1 MAKSTASGGDGKP
14 KKPYPAFPL
23 FVHRNNQW
31 AKKIRG
37 KLHYFG
43 VASADP
49 AGTAANA
56 KWLEQKDALLA
67 GRTPR
72 GRRAALTIEDL
83 CDRFLTVKERLKE
96 SGELS
101 ARTFAEYFAACQ
113 RLVDWFGRDR
123 IVDADE
129 LTPDDFGKYRAELAK
144 TRGPVALGNE
154 LIRVRMVFKFA
165 DDEVLIPRPIRFGQS
180 FSKPAKRVYL
190 QAKAERGSKMFE
202 AAELRTLLTAATSPL
217 IRASILLAINAA
229 FGQNDLALVPREAI
243 DLERGWVRFPR
254 PKTGVPRRAKLWPE
268 TVVAIREAY
277 ATRREP
283 RDPANAHLAFLAPN
297 GRPLV
302 RHFQEEEE
310 DGAGLWTTRT
320 DYLGRAFKLLM
331 DRAGLGGR
339 RGFYGLRHSFQTIA
353 DNQCRD
359 EAAVK
364 HVMGHTDDSMSANY
378 RDRFEDHRLEAVAE
392 TVRRWLFGEAAVP
405 IA

>member
-1 MAKSTASGGDGKP
+1 MEKSTGSGTDGKP
-14 KKPYPAFPL
+14 KKPYPGFPL
-23 FVHRNNQW
+23 FAHQNGQW
-31 AKKIRG
+31 GKKVRG

-43 VASADP
+43 TVAADP
-49 AGTAANA
+49 KGQEAMA
-56 KWLEQKDALLA
+56 KWFEQKEALLA

-72 GRRAALTIEDL
+72 RNVVELTLEDL
-83 CDRFLTVKERLKE
+83 CDRFLTAKEQLKD

-101 ARTFAEYFAACQ
+101 PRTFAEYFATC
-113 RLVDWFGRDR
+113 RRMIDWFGRDR
-123 IVDADE
+123 IVDPDD
-129 LTPDDFGKYRAELAK
+129 LTPADFAKYRTELAK
-144 TRGPVALGNE
+144 TRGPVTLGNE
-154 LIRVRMVFKFA
+154 LVRARMVFKFA

-180 FSKPAKRVYL
+180 FSRPAKRVYL

-202 AAELRTLLTAATSPL
+202 ASELRTLLATVTSPL
-217 IRASILLAINAA
+217 LLASILLAVNAA
-229 FGQNDLALVPREAI
+229 FGQNDLALVPKDAI

-268 TVVAIREAY
+268 TVAAIREAY
-277 ATRREP
+277 AAR
-283 RDPANAHLAFLAPN
+283 RDPKDPEHSHLAFLAPN

-302 RHFQEEEE
+302 RHFEEEEE
-310 DGAGLWTTRT
+310 DGAGIWTTRT
-320 DYLGRAFKLLM
+320 DYLGQSFGRLM
-331 DRAGLGGR
+331 DKAGIGGR